1 VRVVVDRIEVD
12 RECELVAREGV
23 PSSAEI
29 GAPQGLVDRR
39 LPRRELACPF
49 ERDRRGTGIAEGQQ
63 TIALLERVVGLGC
76 LLRNPI
82 HTETVCEDRLLP
94 TKAIDVPDLAPFR
107 SLRYA
112 DAAALSALTAPPYDV
127 IEDAE
132 RVALEESDPH
142 NAVRLILPRA
152 GEIGDAY
159 ATAAAALTA
168 WRRDNVLVLD
178 GSPSFT
184 VYRMTAP
191 RPAGG
196 EHHTIGVIGAL
207 ALPERTGMG
216 DILPHERT
224 LPKARSDRLA
234 LLRATRANL
243 DPIWALSLA
252 PGLTDLLSD
261 VPCPALAIDREGTRH
276 EFGVLA
282 DPARLD
288 AIRALVASAPA
299 VLADGHHR
307 FETACTYRDEAPGTS
322 GVDAIMTFVVEL
334 ADDQLDVHPIHR
346 VVQGAPPALRERLGE
361 TCVVADAGPNT
372 PAGVGRLVEAM
383 ARRRALGLVDQ
394 KGLALVVPI
403 DAALTRGLASEPA
416 ALHGVDAARFDA
428 VVRPALGDAALTY
441 RNDAKTVAAV
451 IRAGDADAAVLLR
464 GVSVEQIRVAASAG
478 IRMPEKTTFFAPK
491 PRTGIAFRA
500 FDD

>member
-1 VRVVVDRIEVD
+1 M
-12 RECELVAREGV
+12 
-23 PSSAEI
+23 
-29 GAPQGLVDRR
+29 
-39 LPRRELACPF
+39 
-49 ERDRRGTGIAEGQQ
+49 
-63 TIALLERVVGLGC
+63 
-76 LLRNPI
+76 
-82 HTETVCEDRLLP
+82 
-94 TKAIDVPDLAPFR
+94 PDLAPFR
-107 SLRYA
+107 GLRYA
-112 DAAALSALTAPPYDV
+112 DRAALSAVTAPPYDV
-127 IEDAE
+127 IEDDE

-152 GEIGDAY
+152 GAAGDAY
-159 ATAAAALTA
+159 ASAAATLAA
-168 WRRDNVLVLD
+168 WRADKVLVLD
-178 GSPSFT
+178 QKPSFT
-184 VYRMTAP
+184 VYRMTAV
-191 RPAGG
+191 RTGAG

-207 ALPERTGMG
+207 GLPERDGMG

-252 PGLTDLLSD
+252 PGLTDLLAD
-261 VPCPALAIDREGTRH
+261 VPCPAVAIDGDGTRH
-276 EFGVLA
+276 EFGVLD

-288 AIRALVASAPA
+288 AIRSLVAGAPA

-307 FETACTYRDEAPGTS
+307 FETACAYRDEAPDTRGA
-322 GVDAIMTFVVEL
+322 DAIMTLVVEL

-346 VVQGAPPALRERLGE
+346 IVRKAPPKLRDRLAA
-361 TCVVADAGPNT
+361 TCVVMDAGPNT
-372 PAGVGRLVEAM
+372 PAGVGRLVEGM
-383 ARRRALGLVDQ
+383 ARRRAVGLVDA

-403 DAALTRGLASEPA
+403 DAALTRGLASEPS
-416 ALHGVDAARFDA
+416 ALHGVDAARCDA

-451 IRAGDADAAVLLR
+451 VREGGADAAVLLR
-464 GVSVEQIRVAASAG
+464 GVSVEQIRVAAAAG

-500 FDD
+500 LDD